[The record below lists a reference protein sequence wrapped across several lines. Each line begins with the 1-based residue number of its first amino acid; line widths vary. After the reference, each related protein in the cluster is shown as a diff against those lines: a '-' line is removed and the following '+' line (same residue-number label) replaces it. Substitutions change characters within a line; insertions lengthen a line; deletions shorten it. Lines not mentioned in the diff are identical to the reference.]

1 MNGKAFFDTN
11 VLIYAA
17 LRNDPRSERAEE
29 LLAASG
35 VISVQVLN
43 EFVSVARRKH
53 QMPWGPLRIALQ
65 SIRTLC
71 PEVVPIKVETHELAV
86 TIAERYAYKIYDS
99 LIVASALESKCGTLY
114 SEDLQDGQLIDGRMT
129 IRNPFR

>member
-17 LRNDPRSERAEE
+17 LRNDARSGRAEE
-29 LLAASG
+29 ILAAGG

-53 QMPWGPLRIALQ
+53 QMPWGALRNALRWIGILCPGPAPLTVDTHEAAIRIA
-65 SIRTLC
+65 
-71 PEVVPIKVETHELAV
+71 EK
-86 TIAERYAYKIYDS
+86 YKYRIYDS
-99 LIVASALESKCGTLY
+99 LIVASAIESKCGTLY
-114 SEDLQDGQLIDGRMT
+114 SEDLQNGQVIDGIVT